1 MAVPQELRHIN
12 AIPTASSPNGI
23 NLESDR
29 DWIGAV
35 QSMATVVGASK
46 MPANTPEISCATA
59 SGLSD

>member
-35 QSMATVVGASK
+35 QSMLIVV
-46 MPANTPEISCATA
+46 
-59 SGLSD
+59 